1 MRSKAKST
9 IANKISDTVSDT
21 EAVSWVARIGYVT
34 RGVIFLI
41 IGGLALLAAGGSSE
55 RPEGVR
61 DALQTVFDRPF
72 GGFALWAVAAGLG
85 CFASWRFLQSVLDAD
100 ALGNG
105 PYGLMRRA
113 SFGGAGT
120 FYLALAT
127 ATARSTFAPRTTTED
142 QAARSW
148 THWLMSKPFG
158 RDAIAALA
166 VILVS
171 IAIGLAV
178 QVLRAPYRHEFDKKR
193 MPLVWVVAVGSLGM
207 MTRAFVFLMIGVFLG
222 VAAYDYN
229 SSGVVG
235 VSGVLQSLQALQ
247 GQSYGRWMLAVAG
260 FGLVAFGAFEIIEAY
275 ARRIRA
281 PTLARARPR

>member
-1 MRSKAKST
+1 M
-9 IANKISDTVSDT
+9 
-21 EAVSWVARIGYVT
+21 ARIGYVT

-113 SFGGAGT
+113 SFAGAGT

-158 RDAIAALA
+158 RDMIAALA

-178 QVLRAPYRHEFDKKR
+178 QVVRAPYRREFDKKR
-193 MPLVWVVAVGSLGM
+193 MPLAWVVAVGSLGM
-207 MTRAFVFLMIGVFLG
+207 MTCAFVFLMIGVFLG
-222 VAAYDYN
+222 MAAYDYN
-229 SSGVVG
+229 SSEVVG
-235 VSGVLQSLQALQ
+235 VSGVLQALQ

>member
-1 MRSKAKST
+1 
-9 IANKISDTVSDT
+9 
-21 EAVSWVARIGYVT
+21 
-34 RGVIFLI
+34 
-41 IGGLALLAAGGSSE
+41 
-55 RPEGVR
+55 
-61 DALQTVFDRPF
+61 
-72 GGFALWAVAAGLG
+72 
-85 CFASWRFLQSVLDAD
+85 
-100 ALGNG
+100 
-105 PYGLMRRA
+105 
-113 SFGGAGT
+113 
-120 FYLALAT
+120 
-127 ATARSTFAPRTTTED
+127 PRTTTED